1 MDELGNILREAR
13 EAKGLTLSEVQE
25 QTRISMKFLA
35 AMENGQYN
43 LLPTPVHV
51 RGYLRNYARFLS
63 LDPSPLLERYE
74 VGKNSKG
81 KKKAPPVAAAYNGD
95 LADHPPLPI
104 RDDQPFFDPVNVEL
118 SGRKASGSGSIQ
130 RLVLIVALL
139 IALALIANRFIPLLT
154 GNGDGSEAVTN
165 SLTETVNSIINNG
178 NVGGSEFAT
187 ATPDSSLIP
196 GAGDVIT
203 STGRNII
210 DIPTP
215 TPTRRSLPA
224 TLDVIR
230 LRLDITERTWMRVTI
245 DEEVV
250 FEGMARRGDEPYQWE
265 AQQSVTLLTGNANG
279 ILISINDIDLGKLGA
294 RGEVVEETWNTTGN
308 E

>member
-25 QTRISMKFLA
+25 QTRISTKFLA
-35 AMENGQYN
+35 AIENGQYN

-74 VGKNSKG
+74 VTKSSKT
-81 KKKAPPVAAAYNGD
+81 KKKAAPPTYNGD
-95 LADHPPLPI
+95 LPDGPPLPI

-118 SGRKASGSGSIQ
+118 SGRNMPGSGSIQ
-130 RLVLIVALL
+130 RLVLIIALL
-139 IALALIANRFIPLLT
+139 IALALIANRFIPILT
-154 GNGDGSEAVTN
+154 GNGDGSEAVTDGITN
-165 SLTETVNSIINNG
+165 TVNNIINNNG
-178 NVGGSEFAT
+178 GGSEFET
-187 ATPDSSLIP
+187 PTPDVSLIP
-196 GAGDVIT
+196 GAGEVIT
-203 STGRNII
+203 STGRNIV

-215 TPTRRSLPA
+215 TPTRPTLPA

-230 LRLDITERTWMRVTI
+230 LRLDITERTWMQVTV
-245 DEEVV
+245 DDEVV
-250 FEGMARRGDEPYQWE
+250 FEGLARRGDDPYEWE
-265 AQQSVTLLTGNANG
+265 AQQGVTLLTGNANG
-279 ILISINDIDLGKLGA
+279 IFVTINEVELGKLGG

>member
-25 QTRISMKFLA
+25 QTRISSKFLS

-63 LDPSPLLERYE
+63 LDPAPLLERYE
-74 VGKNSKG
+74 FGKNSKS
-81 KKKAPPVAAAYNGD
+81 KKKAPAQPSYNGD
-95 LADHPPLPI
+95 LPDGPPLPI

-118 SGRKASGSGSIQ
+118 SGRKVSNSGSVQ

-139 IALALIANRFIPLLT
+139 IALALIATRFIPLFT
-154 GNGDGSEAVTN
+154 GNGDGAEAV
-165 SLTETVNSIINNG
+165 SEGISQTVNNIINNG
-178 NVGGSEFAT
+178 EGAEFQT
-187 ATPDSSLIP
+187 PTPDVSLIP

-203 STGRNII
+203 STGRNVV
-210 DIPTP
+210 DLPTA
-215 TPTRRSLPA
+215 TPTRPTLPA

-230 LRLDITERTWMRVTI
+230 LRLDIAERTWMKVTV
-245 DEEVV
+245 DDEVV
-250 FEGMARRGDEPYQWE
+250 FEGLARRGDDPYEWE
-265 AQQSVTLLTGNANG
+265 AQRSVTILTGNANG
-279 ILISINDIDLGKLGA
+279 IFVTINETELGKLGG
-294 RGEVVEETWNTTGN
+294 RGEVVEETWTTTGN
-308 E
+308 

>member
-13 EAKGLTLSEVQE
+13 EAKGLTLSEVQD
-25 QTRISMKFLA
+25 QTRINAKFLA
-35 AMENGQYN
+35 AMENGQYS

-74 VGKNSKG
+74 FGAKKKP
-81 KKKAPPVAAAYNGD
+81 KKKAPPVAFNGD
-95 LADHPPLPI
+95 LPDGPPLPI

-118 SGRKASGSGSIQ
+118 SGRKANSGSVQ
-130 RLVLIVALL
+130 RLVLIIALL

-154 GNGDGSEAVTN
+154 GNGDGSGAVTDGITN
-165 SLTETVNSIINNG
+165 TVNSIINNNG
-178 NVGGSEFAT
+178 GGSDFET
-187 ATPDSSLIP
+187 PTPDLSLIP

-203 STGRNII
+203 STGRNVV

-215 TPTRRSLPA
+215 TATRPSLPG

-230 LRLDITERTWMRVTI
+230 LQLDITERTWMQVTVD
-245 DEEVV
+245 DEIV
-250 FEGMARRGDEPYQWE
+250 FEGMARKGDEPYQWE
-265 AQQSVTLLTGNANG
+265 AQQNVTLLTGNANG
-279 ILISINDIDLGKLGA
+279 IYVTINEIELGKLGG